1 MNCSFQ
7 WCQVRVRSISMN
19 LYLFDTNTDEQI
31 QKQIQTPTSDI
42 LVATSTL
49 TTRFYFLNTILQYKE
64 PELPG
69 EMTDSRMRQEKYKV
83 SLEYSVGPE
92 SKKAFKKKKKMV

>member
-1 MNCSFQ
+1 M
-7 WCQVRVRSISMN
+7 
-19 LYLFDTNTDEQI
+19 
-31 QKQIQTPTSDI
+31 
-42 LVATSTL
+42 L
-49 TTRFYFLNTILQYKE
+49 TTRFYFLGYHSQYKE

-92 SKKAFKKKKKMV
+92 SVFYKKDGVK